1 MGGYLYTGNKARSGR
16 DRCRSHRIRKGQK
29 RWSHRIRTGQVE
41 TDAGHIE
48 LERVRPQKGK
58 EMAAQETRAEKG
70 LMISVEA

>member
-1 MGGYLYTGNKARSGR
+1 MVTYSL
-16 DRCRSHRIRKGQK
+16 RKGQV
-29 RWSHRIRTGQVE
+29 G

-58 EMAAQETRAEKG
+58 EMAGQETRAEKG